1 MRRSRLPSASGSR
14 GVEGEGGAQV
24 EGRMSVRF
32 VGSRMALRQDIERS
46 EETPQAE
53 GEERRHDR
61 GLVAFII
68 AVDAACIGVVVAL
81 WLWARFM

>member
-1 MRRSRLPSASGSR
+1 
-14 GVEGEGGAQV
+14 
-24 EGRMSVRF
+24 
-32 VGSRMALRQDIERS
+32 MALRQDIERS